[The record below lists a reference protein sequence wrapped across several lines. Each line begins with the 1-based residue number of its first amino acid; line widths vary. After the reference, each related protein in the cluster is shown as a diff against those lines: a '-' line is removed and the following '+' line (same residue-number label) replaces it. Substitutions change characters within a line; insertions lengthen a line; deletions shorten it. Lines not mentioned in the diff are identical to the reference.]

1 MFVGRRGVHHDCHFG
16 LVCTLSERASDL
28 PDPAEPKF
36 LIIGE
41 FSVGLATREPS
52 PITGV
57 LICLETQLATFAHLR
72 HCPAQLSKSLPVGSG
87 G

>member
-1 MFVGRRGVHHDCHFG
+1 MNCRFG
-16 LVCTLSERASDL
+16 LVCTLSGRALDL
-28 PDPAEPKF
+28 PDPAEPKCF
-36 LIIGE
+36 IIGE
-41 FSVGLATREPS
+41 FAVELATREPS

-72 HCPAQLSKSLPVGSG
+72 HCPAPLAKALPVGSG